1 MINKKIFGL
10 LGLSSKA
17 GKIVFGTDACI
28 EAIKRKKV
36 SLVIVANDSSERTK
50 NNFNIICRQYDIPLY
65 NFGTIE
71 ELSNAIGKINKA
83 VIGVINKN
91 FSRELKKLL
100 NGGEVNG

>member
-50 NNFNIICRQYDIPLY
+50 NNFNIICKQYDIPLY

>member
-28 EAIKRKKV
+28 KAIKRKKV
-36 SLVIVANDSSERTK
+36 SLIIVANDSSERTK